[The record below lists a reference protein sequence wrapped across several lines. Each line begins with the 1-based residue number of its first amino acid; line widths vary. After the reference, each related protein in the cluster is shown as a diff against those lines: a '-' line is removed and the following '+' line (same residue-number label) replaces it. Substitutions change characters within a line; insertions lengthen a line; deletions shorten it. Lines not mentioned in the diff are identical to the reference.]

1 MATLFLTSLIA
12 SSAMQITYMIDGSV
26 VVGFTMSLPFYSAD
40 VSKLPFFVITAAA
53 VCRQCF
59 DAVGWATG
67 RASGL

>member
-1 MATLFLTSLIA
+1 
-12 SSAMQITYMIDGSV
+12 MIDGSV
-26 VVGFTMSLPFYSAD
+26 VVGFTTSLPFYTAD
-40 VSKLPFFVITAAA
+40 VSKLPFFVITAAAA

>member
-1 MATLFLTSLIA
+1 
-12 SSAMQITYMIDGSV
+12 MIDGSV